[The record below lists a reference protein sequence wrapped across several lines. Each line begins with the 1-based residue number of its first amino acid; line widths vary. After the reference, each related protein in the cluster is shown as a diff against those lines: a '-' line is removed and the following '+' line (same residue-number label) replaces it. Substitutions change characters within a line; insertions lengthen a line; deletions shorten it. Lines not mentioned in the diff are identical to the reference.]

1 MAGEGGGW
9 VGGED
14 RSSREEK
21 GWGSSW
27 SLAEESMYDWGK
39 GEGILAHEQI
49 HVRTNGDLA
58 QMAKRARQCHQE
70 PTK

>member
-1 MAGEGGGW
+1 
-9 VGGED
+9 
-14 RSSREEK
+14 
-21 GWGSSW
+21 
-27 SLAEESMYDWGK
+27 MYDWGK

-49 HVRTNGDLA
+49 QVRTNGDLA